1 MDDQPP
7 PQHSPEPPL
16 PAARVA
22 AILRVTLRTLSNW
35 EARGLLIPM
44 RRCGRRYYE
53 AAEVRRLWCA
63 RFDIV
68 LIQSSE
74 RIE

>member
-1 MDDQPP
+1 MDDQAP
-7 PQHSPEPPL
+7 PQHPPEPPL

-44 RRCGRRYYE
+44 RRRGRRYYD
-53 AAEVRRLWCA
+53 AAEVRRL
-63 RFDIV
+63 
-68 LIQSSE
+68 
-74 RIE
+74 